1 MEGICMNFLYPD
13 LFFDSFREV
22 AMATDFGAKFA
33 KWPLF
38 SMPAFRNGLEYCISD
53 LQVLMST
60 IFATFCAILV
70 KISPLTPEITKE
82 VSVPFGARRQK
93 STYHT
98 NYLSKY
104 WTELQ
109 LFSIVGLT
117 VSEFPKGGIKY
128 LLYFTYLTI
137 NPICMHFHQ
146 ILHSRRGC
154 RRTVI
159 TCDKFFGDRLW
170 DVDSVEG
177 WKARDVILI
186 SNARCNKYKN
196 DNSLSCRVSEWQNND
211 NNFKAAFQW
220 VKITC
225 KRHNKTS
232 KLQQTILYSDK
243 ILACT

>member
-1 MEGICMNFLYPD
+1 MTFIQHAGISQRIGILHFRFTGVKEHNFCYILCNFGEDQSTNPRDYEG
-13 LFFDSFREV
+13 SFCTFWCE
-22 AMATDFGAKFA
+22 TAKID
-33 KWPLF
+33 
-38 SMPAFRNGLEYCISD
+38 ISYQ
-53 LQVLMST
+53 LSQQVLDRTST
-60 IFATFCAILV
+60 FQHCWAHCKWVPKRGYKIFVIF
-70 KISPLTPEITKE
+70 
-82 VSVPFGARRQK
+82 
-93 STYHT
+93 H
-98 NYLSKY
+98 
-104 WTELQ
+104 
-109 LFSIVGLT
+109 LFDHKPHMHA
-117 VSEFPKGGIKY
+117 FPP
-128 LLYFTYLTI
+128 
-137 NPICMHFHQ
+137 N
-146 ILHSRRGC
+146 SRGC